1 MAAEEVMEM
10 IRRMTEAVDAA
21 WHAALRTGTP
31 AGLVMAPNEASLG
44 LHRAWI
50 VLADSTKTSWATV

>member
-1 MAAEEVMEM
+1 MEM
-10 IRRMTEAVDAA
+10 IGRMTEAVDAA
-21 WHAALRTGTP
+21 WRAALRTGTP
-31 AGLVMAPNEASLG
+31 AGLVMAPNEASFG